1 MSRARISWSLTAA
14 LLVAALVGA
23 VTVPGSPQDDLVPAT
38 PIPDDPRP
46 APARGA
52 TGVLE
57 AVTVADGT
65 VTLTGWAVDF
75 DRPDA
80 DEIRISIDG
89 VFQGTFDADDQRID
103 VEVALGR
110 GADHGFT
117 ATVPLLG
124 DDPQTVCVH
133 TAPDDDLVGCSRV
146 AGDSHLGVLI
156 TERNIM
162 VELLEVLDDGYRVLT
177 PCGNEAVV
185 ADGRRIGSTQIL
197 IDPGHGGSEVAA
209 TGPNGLQMSSQ
220 IEIPTLTPPMTNS
233 SSGSESWP
241 GVK

>member
-1 MSRARISWSLTAA
+1 MPRWYVARVPVSRARISWSLTAA

-23 VTVPGSPQDDLVPAT
+23 VAIPGDPRNELVTTT
-38 PIPDDPRP
+38 PVPDDPVP
-46 APARGA
+46 APLRGA

-57 AVTVADGT
+57 DVTVADGA

-80 DEIRISIDG
+80 DAVRVSIDG
-89 VFQGTFDADDQRID
+89 VFQGTFPADDQRID
-103 VEVALGR
+103 VDVALGR

-117 ATVPLLG
+117 VTVPLAG

-133 TAPDDDLVGCSRV
+133 TSPDDDLVACSRV
-146 AGDSHLGVLI
+146 AGPSQLGVLI
-156 TERNIM
+156 TERDIM
-162 VELLEVLDDGYRVLT
+162 VEVLEVLDDGYRVLT

-185 ADGRRIGSTQIL
+185 ADGRRVGSTQIL

-209 TGPNGLQMSSQ
+209 VGPNGLGEKQ
-220 IEIPTLTPPMTNS
+220 NR
-233 SSGSESWP
+233 
-241 GVK
+241 